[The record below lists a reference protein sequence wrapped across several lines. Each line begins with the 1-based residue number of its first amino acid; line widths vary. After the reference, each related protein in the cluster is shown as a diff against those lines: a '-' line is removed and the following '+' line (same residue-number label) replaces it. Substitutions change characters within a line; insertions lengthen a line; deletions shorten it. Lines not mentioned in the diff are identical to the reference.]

1 MEITFDHHP
10 HRTDVHGESVP
21 TFPDIKMIRINGIQA
36 GYCGAGIGNEI
47 HMVRNYPESVMAMV
61 RSAVEREISGG
72 VSEVRQPPNVMIV
85 EESIDDDGEYED
97 EVEE

>member
-10 HRTDVHGESVP
+10 HRTDVHGELVP

-36 GYCGAGIGNEI
+36 GYCGSGIGNEI
-47 HMVRNYPESVMAMV
+47 HMVRNYPEAVMAMV
-61 RSAVEREISGG
+61 RSEVEREITGG
-72 VSEVRQPPNVMIV
+72 VTEVRQPPSVLIV